1 MRKSQTSEPGDDPTT
16 PLLRPGDIRPFRY
29 VKRPSVAVNGRT
41 ILILRRILGF
51 LSEWDQKQ
59 KEREIGHMI
68 ARSGGRL
75 TDELERRIVER
86 VMATDWGLRR

>member
-1 MRKSQTSEPGDDPTT
+1 MRKTQTSEPGDSPTT
-16 PLLRPGDIRPFRY
+16 PLLRPGDIRPFRSIN
-29 VKRPSVAVNGRT
+29 RPSAAVNGRT
-41 ILILRRILGF
+41 TLILRRILGF

-59 KEREIGHMI
+59 KEQEIGHMI

-86 VMATDWGLRR
+86 VMATDWSVRR